1 MAQTASLPAQA
12 DTTSTTW
19 LSDEVIL
26 GIEPESGAAGAP
38 NSSPD
43 SAPDSANGSGA
54 SPDSVILR
62 SDSPAGATK
71 NPAVPREQQDDAD
84 AALASQDGEHA
95 SATGQEPRATDS
107 AAPRALPAATLEQL
121 DAAYYSPEPAARA
134 QFAQTLFAS
143 DPAAFRAMFNEAARL
158 LGVNVPATATNG
170 NTSAAAE
177 SVIPRRDEI
186 APSNLSS
193 AAAQTQA
200 AGDPAAAPG
209 SFPVAAYR
217 AFESATNETLSRD
230 VRAAIGR
237 TLEQVLPE
245 GTAEGA
251 ARRIADDIY
260 GEIGQQLA
268 GDAQLSSQ
276 VGEVLRGWR
285 FGAAEQQQVSALL
298 SGRARQMLPS
308 VARRV
313 IGEWTSSVLATAR
326 TRAARSDAATRRVD
340 VGNAASRP
348 AGNGERAR
356 TLTPKEIDYARTSD
370 DDILSM

>member
-12 DTTSTTW
+12 DTTTSTW
-19 LSDEVIL
+19 LSDEAIL
-26 GIEPESGAAGAP
+26 GIESDTSVAAAAP
-38 NSSPD
+38 DSSPD
-43 SAPDSANGSGA
+43 SAPDSANHSGA

-62 SDSPAGATK
+62 SDGPAGSTK
-71 NPAVPREQQDDAD
+71 NLAVPREQQGDAD
-84 AALASQDGEHA
+84 GAHPSQDA
-95 SATGQEPRATDS
+95 DRTSATAQEPRATDPP
-107 AAPRALPAATLEQL
+107 APRALPAATLEQL

-158 LGVNVPATATNG
+158 LGVNLPASAPAPQTGVAERAAEPAARG
-170 NTSAAAE
+170 FSPASAALNDA
-177 SVIPRRDEI
+177 
-186 APSNLSS
+186 ATSS
-193 AAAQTQA
+193 QA
-200 AGDPAAAPG
+200 AAAPG

-217 AFESATNETLSRD
+217 AFESAANDVLSRD

-285 FGAAEQQQVSALL
+285 FGAAEQQQVNALL

-348 AGNGERAR
+348 AGNAERAR
-356 TLTPKEIDYARTSD
+356 SLTPKEIDYARTSD